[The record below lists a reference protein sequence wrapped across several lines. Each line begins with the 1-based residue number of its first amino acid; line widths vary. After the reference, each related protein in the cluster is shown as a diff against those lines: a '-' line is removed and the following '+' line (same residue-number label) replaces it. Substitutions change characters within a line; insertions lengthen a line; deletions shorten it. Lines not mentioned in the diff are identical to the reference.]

1 MLIIII
7 FVKELKLSN
16 IVNIVYY
23 NYSQFHKNV
32 NKTFL

>member
-7 FVKELKLSN
+7 FARKLKLLN
-16 IVNIVYY
+16 IVNIIYY
-23 NYSQFHKNV
+23 NYSQFYKNV